1 MPLTAIVLV
10 LLAALLHAVWNIVAK
25 KSGGGTH
32 FVTLGALMVV
42 LLWAP
47 LGLVMMLRQAPAWVS
62 VIIEF
67 DGVMIEVDDGWLE
80 RFNGSAALEAS

>member
-1 MPLTAIVLV
+1 MTLRRRVSRG
-10 LLAALLHAVWNIVAK
+10 LHL
-25 KSGGGTH
+25 H
-32 FVTLGALMVV
+32 LQL
-42 LLWAP
+42 
-47 LGLVMMLRQAPAWVS
+47 S